1 MNYTQIKNYFENY
14 QRYIL
19 SFDDYTLSSVLVPL
33 VEIEGE
39 LNVVFQIRSS
49 TLKTQP
55 CEISFPGGKIDPTD
69 TSPLDTAIRETYEEF
84 GLSKEKIDVAC
95 ELDILVS
102 PFGVIIHSF
111 LGKISS
117 INDIYINK
125 DEVDSFFT
133 VPLSFL
139 VNYTPE
145 QHINSLI
152 PNFDENF
159 PFDSI
164 PNGKNYKFRTAQY
177 KTYFYRYKDKVIW
190 GITAMILEN
199 FVSKLRQL

>member
-1 MNYTQIKNYFENY
+1 MNYKQIKDYFTNY

-19 SFDDYTLSSVLVPL
+19 SSKDYMISSVLIPL
-33 VEIEGE
+33 VEIEEE
-39 LNVVFQIRSS
+39 LNIVFQVRSS
-49 TLKTQP
+49 TLNTQP
-55 CEISFPGGKIDPTD
+55 NEVSFPGGKLEESDK
-69 TSPLDTAIRETYEEF
+69 SPLETALRETNEEF
-84 GLSKEKIDVAC
+84 GLSNDKIDIVS
-95 ELDILVS
+95 ELDLLVS

-117 INDIYINK
+117 IADITINS

-133 VPLSFL
+133 VPISFL

-145 QHINSLI
+145 EHVNSLI

-159 PFDSI
+159 PFNLI
-164 PNGKNYKFRTAQY
+164 PNGKDYKFRNAKH

-190 GITAMILEN
+190 GMTAVILEN
-199 FVSKLRQL
+199 FISKLNQL